1 MEFAPVLW
9 NPMHDA
15 SSAVPAQ
22 EIHFMASQNNRNVP
36 SEKNQMSTQVSN
48 SNNTRNHKQHASER
62 IMTMTKPKS
71 SCGKPGLDVSRR
83 PQYVSPNVQQLNMR
97 NSTKVK
103 NLRGTM
109 KSEKHTHNT
118 ETTKPSGPCSIRA
131 TNRRQALSAERER
144 ETKRI
149 TDSSLHFRSAAE
161 TPVYKIKSRTSQ
173 LTRTLQTLSHKKI
186 KKKKRM
192 DAIPPKHTSNRR
204 A

>member
-1 MEFAPVLW
+1 MLNCGGFQANLSVSKVGRGDQTDRIAWGSAIPTTAMEFAPVLW

-97 NSTKVK
+97 NSTEVR

-109 KSEKHTHNT
+109 RSEKHTHNT
-118 ETTKPSGPCSIRA
+118 ETTKPSGPC
-131 TNRRQALSAERER
+131 QLRER
-144 ETKRI
+144 QRG
-149 TDSSLHFRSAAE
+149 
-161 TPVYKIKSRTSQ
+161 SRTAASTFEALLKHQ
-173 LTRTLQTLSHKKI
+173 STRS
-186 KKKKRM
+186 R
-192 DAIPPKHTSNRR
+192 AVRR
-204 A
+204 S